1 MSTEHLT
8 PRNLEV
14 LALIQAAERGIK
26 IRTLCAQAQGISF
39 DVMWKHLRR
48 LREAGRVVT
57 VGRSGAARWC
67 TPERAGTVA
76 LAVEFECAARKKA
89 TKAKHAAKRWAVI
102 KASRAAE
109 RKPEPIEVE
118 RDDAPIVQ
126 TVVRT
131 WAPPVKTAPASVFE
145 MGAFA

>member
-14 LALIQAAERGIK
+14 LALIEAAHQGIK
-26 IRTLCAQAQGISF
+26 IRALCEQAGGISY
-39 DVMWKHLRR
+39 DVMWKHLYR
-48 LREAGRVVT
+48 LRKAGRVVG
-57 VGRSGAARWC
+57 VGRSVAARWC

-76 LAVEFECAARKKA
+76 LAVEFECATRKKA

-102 KASRAAE
+102 KASRAAA
-109 RKPEPIEVE
+109 RKPEPIESE
-118 RDDAPIVQ
+118 RDDAPLVQ
-126 TVVRT
+126 TVVKS

>member
-1 MSTEHLT
+1 MRTEHLT

-14 LALIQAAERGIK
+14 LALIEAAHQGVK
-26 IRTLCAQAQGISF
+26 IRALCEQAGGISY
-39 DVMWKHLRR
+39 DVMWKHLHR
-48 LREAGRVVT
+48 LREAGRVVG
-57 VGRSGAARWC
+57 VGRSVAARWC

-89 TKAKHAAKRWAVI
+89 RNAKHAAKRWAVI

-145 MGAFA
+145 MGAFV

>member
-1 MSTEHLT
+1 MTHNLT

-14 LALIQAAERGIK
+14 LALVRAAERGIK
-26 IRTLCAQAQGISF
+26 IRDLCAHCAVSY

-48 LREAGRVVT
+48 LREAGLVVH
-57 VGRSGAARWC
+57 VGRAVAVRWC

-76 LAVEFECAARKKA
+76 LAVELESARLEKA
-89 TKAKHAAKRWAVI
+89 TKAKHAARRWSIV
-102 KASRAAE
+102 KARREAE

-126 TVVRT
+126 TVVKT

>member
-1 MSTEHLT
+1 MRTEHLT
-8 PRNLEV
+8 PRSLEV
-14 LALIQAAERGIK
+14 LALIEAAHQGIK
-26 IRTLCAQAQGISF
+26 IRALCEQAGGISY
-39 DVMWKHLRR
+39 DVMWKHLHR
-48 LREAGRVVT
+48 LQEAGRVVG
-57 VGRSGAARWC
+57 VGRSVAARWC

-89 TKAKHAAKRWAVI
+89 TKAKHAAKLAARRLAL
-102 KASRAAE
+102 RAAQ
-109 RKPEPIEVE
+109 RRADPIEVE

-126 TVVRT
+126 SVVKT

>member
-1 MSTEHLT
+1 MSTKKLT
-8 PRNLEV
+8 RRNLEV
-14 LALIQAAERGIK
+14 LEIVRSAELGIK
-26 IRTLCAQAQGISF
+26 VRDLCARCSISY
-39 DVMWKHLRR
+39 DVMWKHLHR
-48 LREAGRVVT
+48 LRKAGRAVV
-57 VGRSGAARWC
+57 VGRSVAARWC

-76 LAVEFECAARKKA
+76 LAVEFECASRAKA
-89 TKAKHAAKRWAVI
+89 TKAKHAVKLAAKRLAI
-102 KASRAAE
+102 RAAK

-126 TVVRT
+126 TVVKT